1 MYGVMLAS
9 TSPFGT
15 ARLRWIAVAA
25 YLATAFF
32 PLGFAHAWQV
42 DVANDSNYEIYDTT
56 LRVDGAIGEDRTI
69 VFENLPDALP
79 EAAPVEARLVL
90 TAMGD
95 LDRSNE
101 YIRLDIDGVDFGKL
115 FRSDCRRNEA
125 CTDEV
130 VLVGDQLANFVDNA
144 EMVLS
149 FDPSSKVQSGNR
161 SDYIQA
167 RLVYAYARNGDTGG
181 DGGNGSGG
189 GNGGTEGDATAV
201 SAPPGAPLF
210 AVSLL
215 ALAVFRM
222 RNSRPAPAMVTKPRR
237 FAI

>member
-32 PLGFAHAWQV
+32 PLGIAHAWQV

-56 LRVDGAIGEDRTI
+56 LRIDGAIGEDRTI
-69 VFENLPDALP
+69 VFENLPDTLP
-79 EAAPVEARLVL
+79 ESAPVEARLVL

-95 LDRSNE
+95 LDRGNE

-115 FRSDCRRNEA
+115 FTDNCGRNEA

-130 VLVGDQLANFVDNA
+130 VLIGDKLANFVDNA

-149 FDPSSKVQSGNR
+149 FDPSSRVESGNR

-167 RLVYAYARNGDTGG
+167 RLVYAYARNGDPGG
-181 DGGNGSGG
+181 DGLGG
-189 GNGGTEGDATAV
+189 GNGRIEGDATAV
-201 SAPPGAPLF
+201 SAPPGATLF
-210 AVSLL
+210 AASLL
-215 ALAVFRM
+215 ALAVFRI

>member
-1 MYGVMLAS
+1 MLAS
-9 TSPFGT
+9 ISPLDT

-32 PLGFAHAWQV
+32 PLGIAHAWQV
-42 DVANDSNYEIYDTT
+42 DVANESNYELYDTT
-56 LRVDGAIGEDRTI
+56 LRADGAIGEDRTL
-69 VFENLPDALP
+69 VFENLPDTLP
-79 EAAPVEARLVL
+79 DMAPVEARLVI

-95 LDRSNE
+95 LDRGNE
-101 YIRLDIDGVDFGKL
+101 NIRLDIDGVDFGKL
-115 FRSDCRRNEA
+115 FTNNCSRNQA
-125 CTDEV
+125 CTEEV
-130 VLVGDQLANFVDNA
+130 ILVGDQLANFVDNA

-149 FDPSSKVQSGNR
+149 FDPSSKVECCRQ

-181 DGGNGSGG
+181 TGSGG
-189 GNGGTEGDATAV
+189 GNGGTESDTTAV

-210 AVSLL
+210 AASLL
-215 ALAVFRM
+215 ALAFFRA
-222 RNSRPAPAMVTKPRR
+222 RNSRRAPAMVTKPRR